1 MRKLTMLTLSAA
13 LLGFAGA
20 AGTPANAAPIG
31 NVATV
36 PDSAVTGAE
45 SPFLSK
51 AGWRHGHRGYGYRG
65 YGYRGYGYRGYGWRR
80 WHGGGYGYSGGY
92 YPYRYSYGAYPFFYG
107 GPSIY
112 FGFGGHRH
120 HRHWRR
126 WH

>member
-1 MRKLTMLTLSAA
+1 MRNLTKLTLLAA

-20 AGTPANAAPIG
+20 SPSNAAPIG
-31 NVATV
+31 NVATL
-36 PDSAVTGAE
+36 PDGAVTGAE
-45 SPFLSK
+45 SQFLK
-51 AGWRHGHRGYGYRG
+51 AGWRHGHRGYGH
-65 YGYRGYGYRGYGWRR
+65 RGYGWRR
-80 WHGGGYGYSGGY
+80 WHGGGFYPYGYYGGY

-112 FGFGGHRH
+112 FGFGGDRH